1 MTANSSIFTTSLFG
15 NSSGLT
21 ADEQAA
27 LDTATQEIFLKK
39 TATSNMGT
47 TIPAIPSNQRYMKD

>member
-15 NSSGLT
+15 TSSGLT
-21 ADEQAA
+21 ANDQAA
-27 LDTATQEIFLKK
+27 LDTATQETFLGK
-39 TATSNMGT
+39 TSTSNMGT

>member
-15 NSSGLT
+15 TSSGLT
-21 ADEQAA
+21 ADDQAA
-27 LDTATQEIFLKK
+27 LDTATQETFLRK
-39 TATSNMGT
+39 TSTSNMGT